1 MHKDLARSNVGTVAD
16 WVTLAGIAKKRK
28 NKDHQWFMEDLDI
41 SGIKIK
47 TIGRKTRTLFV

>member
-16 WVTLAGIAKKRK
+16 WATLVEIVRKSK
-28 NKDHQWFMEDLDI
+28 NKDHQWVMEDLDN
-41 SGIKIK
+41 SGVKIK